1 MKNLLVIVVLVVL
14 GAVLHKAFLSD
25 RPLVRVSTGQFTNP
39 YPPSSELHAQHQ
51 VFVDA
56 ANADEKVRERFA
68 GTFTSKGLYA
78 ELKLAL
84 ARGAQTL
91 DAGTL
96 VKATKAIAAVIPRL
110 PEASC
115 AKLIRPADDFD
126 PELGQ
131 DVREAFERLPAYH
144 HRNFLDFY
152 LKALKAEV
160 HGAPVVRVDKEVSQ
174 RALRHLGEAY
184 PGDFGRRLES
194 VLRDPVRAADEDAC
208 WAINS
213 MTHTSTQLDDESAE
227 AMSRLIWG
235 GGG

>member
-152 LKALKAEV
+152 LKAL
-160 HGAPVVRVDKEVSQ
+160 
-174 RALRHLGEAY
+174 
-184 PGDFGRRLES
+184 
-194 VLRDPVRAADEDAC
+194 
-208 WAINS
+208 
-213 MTHTSTQLDDESAE
+213 
-227 AMSRLIWG
+227 
-235 GGG
+235 

>member
-1 MKNLLVIVVLVVL
+1 MKNLLVLVVLVAL
-14 GAVLHKAFLSD
+14 GLVLHKAFLSD
-25 RPLVRVSTGQFTNP
+25 RPLVRVSSGQFTNP
-39 YPPSSELHAQHQ
+39 YPPGSELHAQHQ
-51 VFVDA
+51 AFVDA
-56 ANADEKVRERFA
+56 ANADEKLRERFA

-84 ARGAQTL
+84 ARGARSL
-91 DAGTL
+91 DATTL
-96 VKATKAIAAVIPRL
+96 VNATRAMAAVIPRL

-131 DVREAFERLPAYH
+131 DVRDAFERLPARH

-160 HGAPVVRVDKEVSQ
+160 HDAPLVRVDKEVTD

-184 PGDFGRRLES
+184 PGDFGRRLQG

-208 WAINS
+208 WVINS
-213 MTHTSTQLDDESAE
+213 MTHTSTQLDDESAV